1 MSVKVSIRKHLHSGG
16 RSFELN
22 VDFSSEA
29 EIIVLMGT
37 SGAGKTMTLQALSG
51 LLTPDA
57 GHISVKGRVLFDSA
71 AGINLPPQQRGIGY
85 VFQDYA
91 LFPHFSVA
99 GNLAFG
105 LGNSLIPRRRPERI
119 PLVAETL
126 ERLGLSELARSYPGQ
141 LSGGQRQRVALGR
154 ALILRPSLLLLDEP
168 FCSLDAGL
176 RASLRQ
182 EFMEVRSRY
191 GIPSI
196 VVTHDQEDA
205 GALQGQV
212 INY

>member
-1 MSVKVSIRKHLHSGG
+1 MAVKVSIQKHLHSNG
-16 RSFELN
+16 RSFELKA
-22 VDFSSEA
+22 DFSSSA

-37 SGAGKTMTLQALSG
+37 SGSGKTMTLQALAG

-57 GHISVKGRVLFDSA
+57 GHVSVKGRVLFDSCS
-71 AGINLPPQQRGIGY
+71 GVNLPPQQRGIGY

-105 LGNSLIPRRRPERI
+105 LSHSLIPKRRPEKI

-126 ERLGLSELARSYPGQ
+126 ERLGLTELARSYPGQ

-176 RASLRQ
+176 RTILRQ
-182 EFMEVRSRY
+182 EFMEVRRRY

-205 GALQGQV
+205 AALQGQV
-212 INY
+212 ILY